1 MQDEEG
7 VHMGVEGMAREKA
20 LGSRDRTGRGGPSQ
34 GTVAREYQSPSEA
47 RRISK
52 LLLPSGH

>member
-7 VHMGVEGMAREKA
+7 VHMGVEGMARDKA
-20 LGSRDRTGRGGPSQ
+20 LGSRHGTGGGGPSQ
-34 GTVAREYQSPSEA
+34 GKVAREYQSPSEA

-52 LLLPSGH
+52 PLLLSGH